1 MKILKINHTLIF
13 LLFISLN
20 SLSQE
25 INDIEFSQ
33 KKAAKLRYVK
43 PDSSAFFYNKSYKAL
58 IKKKDTVGAIN
69 TLIELSLLYA
79 HNVDYGKS
87 YDGYWKALLLA
98 DRSKDSVSL
107 SEIYQQLGW
116 LYSFYKRDNEA
127 LKYFNRSI
135 SIRKKQLK
143 IDQSKQTYILSN
155 YFSIINLYRLNKNFD
170 MVKVYLDSCNQLQK
184 NVSKN
189 LKSPFILAEQGF
201 VDANDGDFDS
211 AFKKLEIAK
220 NHFEQYEKP
229 YLIIIHSLIG
239 EVHELNN
246 ELDKSIENFNIAIE
260 LTNRFNRHLN
270 YLPKLYE
277 ELSRVYLKKN
287 DFEKAFIN
295 LEKSKQLNDAIFGS
309 KSLNNQHLLKIKDKY
324 RIEKDKQEAILKQQR
339 IADLEKEDEI
349 WWLKSIILIATIIF
363 IIVFAYRSLK
373 NLRTKHKN
381 EKRLI
386 EAKQQLYI
394 QKQNDIL
401 ELKNMELTEAAL
413 RLIEKDE
420 FITSI
425 KKKLSGQKDHID
437 VKVINRILKSI
448 QGSLGKNW
456 NEFEAQFTKINQ
468 SFYKNL
474 QKHHPT
480 LSQTDQ
486 KICALVK
493 LNFRSKDMA
502 RLLGIS
508 VESVHTSRYRLRKK
522 MRLQRNDNLEE
533 FISKF

>member
-1 MKILKINHTLIF
+1 MRFLKNYSIF
-13 LLFISLN
+13 IILLFISIN
-20 SLSQE
+20 SSSQE
-25 INDIEFSQ
+25 INNIEFSQ
-33 KKAAKLRYVK
+33 KKAKELRYLK
-43 PDSSAFFYNKSYKAL
+43 PDSSAYFYNKSYKAL
-58 IKKKDTVGAIN
+58 LKKKDTAEAIN
-69 TLIELSLLYA
+69 TLVELSLLYA
-79 HNVDYGKS
+79 HNVNYGKS

-98 DRSKDSVSL
+98 DRSKDSVAL
-107 SEIYQQLGW
+107 PEIYQQLGW

-143 IDQSKQTYILSN
+143 IDQSMQTYILSN
-155 YFSIINLYRLNKNFD
+155 YFSIINLYRLNKNFE
-170 MVKVYLDSCNQLQK
+170 MVKIYLDSCNALQK
-184 NVSKN
+184 NISKN
-189 LKSPFILAEQGF
+189 LKSPYILAESGF
-201 VDANDGDFDS
+201 VDANDGNFES
-211 AFKKLEIAK
+211 AFKKLETARQYFDK
-220 NHFEQYEKP
+220 NEKT
-229 YLIIIHSLIG
+229 YLIIIHELIG
-239 EVHELNN
+239 EVYKLNN
-246 ELDKSIENFNIAIE
+246 ELDKSIEHFNISIE
-260 LTNRFNRHLN
+260 LSHKFNRHLN

-277 ELSRVYLKKN
+277 ELSRVYMKKRN
-287 DFEKAFIN
+287 FEKAYIN
-295 LEKSKQLNDAIFGS
+295 LEKSKQLNDQIFGS
-309 KSLNNQHLLKIKDKY
+309 KSLNNQHLLEIKDKY
-324 RIEKDKQEAILKQQR
+324 RIEKNKQEASLRQQR

-349 WWLKSIILIATIIF
+349 WMLKSVILIAAIIF
-363 IIVFAYRSLK
+363 IVVFSYRSIN

-437 VKVINRILKSI
+437 IKVINRILKSI

-456 NEFEAQFTKINQ
+456 DEFEAQFTQINQ

-474 QKHHPT
+474 QKSYPS

-502 RLLGIS
+502 KLLGIS

-522 MRLQRNDNLEE
+522 LGLTRNENLEE
-533 FISKF
+533 FISQF